1 MSLRVLIRFILWF
14 KLLRLICA
22 LSNIDAEITVLSS
35 PGNNKRQLILCKDQ
49 RPEDAVADFLLRH
62 GVHDDNFQP
71 IRNEFEYLLRQLQA
85 NMSDSINMERS
96 VHTHGDTS
104 NELYLGSPFI
114 NSDNRFI
121 TLYMGDKSDKAI
133 HSEEKSL
140 KYPVYLRVGYTGTEH
155 VKCVCSQIGCSEF
168 EFIAIEDYIT
178 STLRAMN
185 V

>member
-1 MSLRVLIRFILWF
+1 MILWSKWF
-14 KLLRLICA
+14 SLIAA
-22 LSNIDAEITVLSS
+22 LSKFDAKVTVLSS
-35 PGNNKRQLILCKDQ
+35 PGNIKRQLILCKDQ

-121 TLYMGDKSDKAI
+121 TLYLGDKPDDTI
-133 HSEEKSL
+133 HSEENSL
-140 KYPVYLRVGYTGTEH
+140 KYPVYLRVGYSGTDQAN
-155 VKCVCSQIGCSEF
+155 CVCSQIGCSEF
-168 EFIAIEDYIT
+168 EFTAIEDYIT
-178 STLRAMN
+178 STLRAMS